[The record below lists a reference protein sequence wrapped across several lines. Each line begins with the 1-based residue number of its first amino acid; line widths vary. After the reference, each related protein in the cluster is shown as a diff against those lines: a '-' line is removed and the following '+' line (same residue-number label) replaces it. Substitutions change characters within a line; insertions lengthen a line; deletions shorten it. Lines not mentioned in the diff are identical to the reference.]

1 MITQF
6 YMCPKC
12 FEAADDP
19 TPCPR
24 CGGKRAT
31 CRPGATDNP
40 IRKPLIAA
48 TGELKSRAPVWWLK
62 AFGTLAAGY

>member
-1 MITQF
+1 MITKF

-24 CGGKRAT
+24 CGGKRAM
-31 CRPGATDNP
+31 CQPGAADNP
-40 IRKPLIAA
+40 IRKPLMSA
-48 TGELKSRAPVWWLK
+48 TGELKSRAPVWWLQ
-62 AFGTLAAGY
+62 AVGRPAVGY